1 MRFLIAV
8 GGLVGL
14 AALGLTVL
22 TLSDL
27 ALDAVVK
34 AIYGGEHD

>member
-27 ALDAVVK
+27 ALDALVRSL
-34 AIYGGEHD
+34 YGGENE